1 MLLTLSRRTASK
13 DRLPERGPVF
23 LWGNEQH
30 TSLRGGLGRRS
41 NPVLKF
47 MSSGLDR
54 HAKQAWLAMTIEEAF
69 RIRGRGGFRVTLGKE
84 KQPAPRRDARGRF
97 VAGKKGAGAG
107 IRGSGK
113 GGTRDEGLETRA
125 EGKGK
130 KPSPNADPRSPNAPS
145 GEGKTPLQEKL
156 SRNDVA
162 ASFSIL
168 SREGRGKGDAEGSPN
183 AKCEMQNA
191 PSQGVGGK
199 GSRKFSPPPECRPPN
214 APSRLPSPRQIE
226 REVKAVLTELMRGS
240 DSDTIRIAAAK
251 ALMEKIG
258 KRNDEGDALA
268 NDSEE
273 RQAAINEAR
282 ELLVRLA
289 SAPSG
294 GVRRARQVA

>member
-1 MLLTLSRRTASK
+1 M
-13 DRLPERGPVF
+13 
-23 LWGNEQH
+23 
-30 TSLRGGLGRRS
+30 
-41 NPVLKF
+41 
-47 MSSGLDR
+47 
-54 HAKQAWLAMTIEEAF
+54 
-69 RIRGRGGFRVTLGKE
+69 
-84 KQPAPRRDARGRF
+84 
-97 VAGKKGAGAG
+97 
-107 IRGSGK
+107 
-113 GGTRDEGLETRA
+113 
-125 EGKGK
+125 
-130 KPSPNADPRSPNAPS
+130 KPSPKAKGQMPDAPS
-145 GEGKTPLQEKL
+145 QRAG
-156 SRNDVA
+156 
-162 ASFSIL
+162 
-168 SREGRGKGDAEGSPN
+168 GKGRKKASPN
-183 AKCEMQNA
+183 AKCQM
-191 PSQGVGGK
+191 PD
-199 GSRKFSPPPECRPPN
+199 